1 MVSLIS
7 DAKYLREM
15 QTSQNRPQISSA
27 SPASNN
33 PETNLP
39 QDKRVM
45 ALQETLDRLVR
56 GALPS
61 DAKLQIEQ
69 DKDTGTFIYRSI
81 NPETGEVI
89 QQWPPEDL
97 LRLRAS
103 LRELEGMLVDK
114 TV

>member
-7 DAKYLREM
+7 DAKYQREM
-15 QTSQNRPQISSA
+15 QTAQNRPQTSPA
-27 SPASNN
+27 SPAATDPHTS
-33 PETNLP
+33 LP
-39 QDKRVM
+39 TDKRVM
-45 ALQETLDRLVR
+45 ALQETMDRLVR

-69 DKDTGTFIYRSI
+69 DKDTGTFVYRSI
-81 NPETGEVI
+81 NPDTGEVI
-89 QQWPPEDL
+89 QQWPPEEL